1 MSGYGAISEV
11 FVRFYQE
18 RESLPAYFDAMWQ
31 LCRLWDKADIRFSA
45 DALDKNR
52 HDVSERLADVR
63 CCLHNGIN
71 PNITPCPKSANGRL
85 VHLYWP

>member
-11 FVRFYQE
+11 MFVRFYQE

-45 DALDKNR
+45 DALDKI
-52 HDVSERLADVR
+52 V
-63 CCLHNGIN
+63 
-71 PNITPCPKSANGRL
+71 TT
-85 VHLYWP
+85 